1 MDQYD
6 YVSVRINTSLNELE
20 TFYRA
25 NSGFQLEKDKSVITE
40 EEAIVAAND
49 ILEAGTEIT
58 SIRLATVKTNTYF
71 NSSVTKDEIRL
82 AYLISTP
89 SDVVYVDAY
98 TAEVIGGDTYKAVRG
113 GAIGASELT
122 TASASINLAKST
134 LENMGY
140 TTTTKKL
147 SSQFLSL
154 IHI

>member
-1 MDQYD
+1 M
-6 YVSVRINTSLNELE
+6 NELE

-98 TAEVIGGDTYKAVRG
+98 TAEVIGGDTYQSRPWWCNRCIRIDYCKCKHKPCQ
-113 GAIGASELT
+113 
-122 TASASINLAKST
+122 INS
-134 LENMGY
+134 
-140 TTTTKKL
+140 
-147 SSQFLSL
+147 
-154 IHI
+154 